1 MDSIKQW
8 FRDLFASDSAVSS
21 MRVASIMC
29 VTTACIIALY
39 KAKNGTDEVGII
51 TALLTAGI
59 TGKVGQKWI
68 ESNDSKEK

>member
-1 MDSIKQW
+1 MKAWLKELLS
-8 FRDLFASDSAVSS
+8 SESTVSS
-21 MRVASIMC
+21 MRLASLLC
-29 VTTACIIALY
+29 VLTACVIALW
-39 KAKNGTDEVGII
+39 KAKNGTDEVSII

>member
-1 MDSIKQW
+1 
-8 FRDLFASDSAVSS
+8 